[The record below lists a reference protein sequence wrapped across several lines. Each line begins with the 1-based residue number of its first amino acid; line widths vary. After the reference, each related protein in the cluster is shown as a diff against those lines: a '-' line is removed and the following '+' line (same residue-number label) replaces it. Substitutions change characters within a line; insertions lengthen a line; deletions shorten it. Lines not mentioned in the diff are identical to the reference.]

1 MEERELNEFANE
13 IQDTGIRKMFI
24 FLIRGFSGVKEELKE
39 LKGSVDKLQ
48 TITIIKENG
57 KPTEINFQRNK
68 FFQHIYDKIYELE
81 RIEKNR
87 VKNTVTKLS
96 EWSKVLIPL
105 LVILGLIF
113 GLLGYTH
120 LSEQIKLLTK

>member
-68 FFQHIYDKIYELE
+68 FFQHIYDRIYELE
-81 RIEKNR
+81 CAERDRI
-87 VKNTVTKLS
+87 KNTVTKLS

-105 LVILGLIF
+105 LVILGLIL

-120 LSEQIKLLTK
+120 LSEQIKTLTK

>member
-68 FFQHIYDKIYELE
+68 FFQHIYDRIYELE